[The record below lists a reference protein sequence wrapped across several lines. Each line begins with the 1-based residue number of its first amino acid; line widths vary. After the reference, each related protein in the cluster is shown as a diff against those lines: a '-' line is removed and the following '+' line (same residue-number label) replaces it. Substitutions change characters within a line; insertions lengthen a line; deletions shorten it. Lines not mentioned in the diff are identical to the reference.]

1 MEYTFKISMPSVS
14 NKQRRFMWLV
24 HGVQKGKI
32 PSSQPGSKVTKA
44 ADSMKPSDV
53 QDFLMQEC
61 GLKECGIDV
70 KKRLL
75 AALKEIHEP
84 MHLEAEEPDAPN
96 PIASSKIF
104 HGDFDDTLKM
114 YRGFEF
120 TPKENQAIQNFT
132 ESKPTKHDKFSVT
145 YSKGDDY
152 GNNSTIVVKKLR
164 DGSGF
169 VFVAIVKVRSGKD
182 QSEETPPQEPIE
194 QPTGQPATPT
204 PPQGI
209 QEANDSGEGDEIKI
223 IKSIP
228 IDDQSGDEI
237 LTNFLQAVFRTKA

>member
-1 MEYTFKISMPSVS
+1 MKLILNISMPSTS
-14 NKQRRFMWLV
+14 NKQRQFMWLV

-32 PSSQPGSKVTKA
+32 LPSKVGPKVTMA
-44 ADSMKPSDV
+44 ASRMNPSDV
-53 QDFLMQEC
+53 KDFLMQER
-61 GLKECGIDV
+61 GLKECGRDT

-75 AALKEIHEP
+75 AALKEIHKP
-84 MHLEAEEPDAPN
+84 LYLETEEPESPN

-120 TPKENQAIQNFT
+120 TPKEIQAIQNFT
-132 ESKPTKHDKFSVT
+132 ETKPTRLDKFSVT

-164 DGSGF
+164 DTVGF
-169 VFVAIVKVRSGKD
+169 VYVAIVKIRAGED
-182 QSEETPPQEPIE
+182 QPEESPQEPVE
-194 QPTGQPATPT
+194 QSPEPASS
-204 PPQGI
+204 QGAQGV
-209 QEANDSGEGDEIKI
+209 QEAEDSNVGEEIKI